1 MQGDRRPVAV
11 LAGASGF
18 IGRHLGEALE
28 ADGYRVVRIGRT
40 GPDARWGETQ
50 RIRSLVDGA
59 AVLVNL
65 AGKSVN
71 CRYTEANRREVLRS
85 RIETTR
91 ELGEA
96 VAAAA
101 SPPALWLNSSTG
113 TIYRNA
119 DDRPMTEADGEL
131 GSGFSVDVAR
141 HWEAAFAEADAPRTR
156 KVALRMA
163 IVLGDDGQATRLLAR
178 LARLGLGGPQFHGP
192 WPGGGRRLDGIT
204 ASGDRV
210 HGTANRKRTGGARQR
225 FSWVHVDDVIGAVRH
240 CIADGAIAGAV
251 NVAAPATSD
260 NRALMA
266 TLRRIV
272 GAPFGL
278 PAFRWMLEPAMWALR
293 TEPELILKSRW
304 VHPRR
309 LIESGYVFQRPTL
322 EDALR
327 ASLER

>member
-1 MQGDRRPVAV
+1 MQGDERPVAV

-18 IGRHLGEALE
+18 IGRHLGDALE
-28 ADGYRVVRIGRT
+28 ADGYRVVRIGRS
-40 GPDARWGETQ
+40 GPDARWGETD

-91 ELGEA
+91 ELGAA

-101 SPPALWLNSSTG
+101 SPPAVWLNSSTG

-119 DDRPMTEADGEL
+119 DDRPMTEVDGEL

-192 WPGGGRRLDGIT
+192 WPGGGRLDGIT
-204 ASGDRV
+204 AAGERV
-210 HGTANRKRTGGARQR
+210 LGTANRKRTGGARQR
-225 FSWVHVDDVIGAVRH
+225 FSWVHVDDVVGAVRH
-240 CIADGAIAGAV
+240 CIADRSIEGVV
-251 NVAAPATSD
+251 NVAAPEASD
-260 NRALMA
+260 NRTVMA

-272 GAPFGL
+272 DAPFGL

>member
-1 MQGDRRPVAV
+1 MQGDGRPVAV

-18 IGRHLGEALE
+18 IGRHLGTSFE
-28 ADGYRVVRIGRT
+28 ADGHRVVRIGRR
-40 GPDARWGETQ
+40 GPDARWGETD

-59 AVLVNL
+59 AVVVNL

-85 RIETTR
+85 RVETTR

-96 VAAAA
+96 IAGVDA
-101 SPPALWLNSSTG
+101 PPPVWLNASTG
-113 TIYRNA
+113 TIYRDA
-119 DDRPMTEADGEL
+119 HDRPMTEADGEL

-141 HWEAAFAEADAPRTR
+141 HWEAAFAAAETPATR

-163 IVLGDDGQATRLLAR
+163 IVLGDDGQATQLLAR

-192 WPGGGRRLDGIT
+192 WPGGGRLDGIT
-204 ASGDRV
+204 AAGERR

-225 FSWVHVDDVIGAVRH
+225 FSWVHVDDVVGAVRH
-240 CIADGAIAGAV
+240 CIDDDGLDGLV
-251 NVAAPATSD
+251 NLAAPEASD
-260 NRALMA
+260 NRTLMA

-272 GAPFGL
+272 GAPIGL
-278 PAFRWMLEPAMWALR
+278 PAHRWMLEPAMWALR

-304 VHPRR
+304 VQPGR
-309 LIESGYVFQRPTL
+309 LLAGGYAFRHTSL
-322 EDALR
+322 EEALR
-327 ASLER
+327 SSLLR

>member
-1 MQGDRRPVAV
+1 MQGDGRPVAV

-18 IGRHLGEALE
+18 IGRHLGDALE
-28 ADGYRVVRIGRT
+28 TDGYRVVRIGRR
-40 GPDARWGETQ
+40 GPDARWGETD

-71 CRYTEANRREVLRS
+71 CRYTDANRREVLRS

-96 VAAAA
+96 VSASA
-101 SPPALWLNSSTG
+101 SPPALWVNSSTG

-131 GSGFSVDVAR
+131 GSGFSVDVAQ
-141 HWEAAFAEADAPRTR
+141 HWEAAFAAAPAPRSR

-178 LARLGLGGPQFHGP
+178 LARIGLGGAQHHGP
-192 WPGGGRRLDGIT
+192 WPGGGARLDGID
-204 ASGDRV
+204 ASGERMR
-210 HGTANRKRTGGARQR
+210 GTANRKRTGGARQR
-225 FSWVHVDDVIGAVRH
+225 FSWVHVDDVIGAIRH
-240 CIADGAIAGAV
+240 CIADVSIEGVV
-251 NVAAPATSD
+251 NVAAPTASD
-260 NRALMA
+260 NRTLMA

-272 GAPFGL
+272 GAPVGL

-304 VHPRR
+304 VHPER
-309 LIESGYVFQRPTL
+309 LLESGYVFRHATL
-322 EDALR
+322 EEALR
-327 ASLER
+327 SSLAR